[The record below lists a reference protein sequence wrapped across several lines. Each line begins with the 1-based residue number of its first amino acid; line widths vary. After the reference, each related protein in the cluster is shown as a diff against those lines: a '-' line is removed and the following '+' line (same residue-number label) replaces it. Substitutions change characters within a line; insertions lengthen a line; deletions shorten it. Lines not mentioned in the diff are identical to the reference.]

1 MVRRL
6 LGIAAMV
13 LLAFLLLVG
22 CGVPQEEHDAV
33 VTERDAALSQV
44 AFLQS
49 DLVEAQGQIEK
60 LESDVASAQSD
71 LAATETELT
80 TVKEE
85 RDKAQSDLSSAQH
98 QVSSAQNQISSLQS
112 ELNKTESYLSAT
124 EEQVDR
130 MEAVFGELL
139 FFDDFADGDT
149 EGWDFRGTEAS
160 WTVITEYN
168 NQDFLSGVEQETGG
182 PVLDL
187 APIRDA
193 SIIGSYDWIDYT
205 LEFRICITEV
215 TGWAGCWVDFR
226 ATPDLSES
234 YRLGITVNSIHS
246 INISKGPNM
255 IAQSNLGSSLSGW
268 NYIKVEVDG
277 AYIRVY
283 VDGVQKIGYTD
294 PEPLERG
301 GINFKVDSQYAKI
314 YLDDVLVTRA
324 K

>member
-1 MVRRL
+1 MGRIL
-6 LGIAAMV
+6 LGVVAMV
-13 LLAFLLLVG
+13 LLAALLLVG
-22 CGVPQEEHDAV
+22 CGVPQEEHDEV

-44 AFLQS
+44 VSLQS
-49 DLVEAQGQIEK
+49 DLTEAQDEIEK
-60 LESDVASAQSD
+60 LESDLVT
-71 LAATETELT
+71 TESNLII
-80 TVKEE
+80 VKEE
-85 RDKAQSDLSSAQH
+85 RDKAQSDLSSAQS

-112 ELNKTESYLSAT
+112 ELIKTESYLSAT
-124 EEQVDR
+124 EEQLDR

-205 LEFRICITEV
+205 LEFRIYVTEV
-215 TGWAGCWVDFR
+215 ADWAGGCWVDFR

-234 YRLGITVNSIHS
+234 YRLGIPVNSIHS
-246 INISKGPNM
+246 INISKGPNL
-255 IAQSNLGSSLSGW
+255 IAQSNLGSWLSDW
-268 NYIKVEVDG
+268 IDIKIEVYG
-277 AYIRVY
+277 AYIKVY

-314 YLDDVLVTRA
+314 YLDDVLVTIA